1 MSRQFLLRLLPA
13 LVMLVLVAGP
23 AAAAGPNKNFVSP
36 LWGSQEVPAVDTNT
50 VGVATFKL
58 NADETEMSFKLI
70 VAQGVLVTQSHI
82 HCGPPG
88 VNGPVVVF
96 LFGPTPAGT
105 NISGVLNQGV
115 ITAANVIAR
124 PDSPACP
131 GGIADLGDVLE
142 KIRTGGA
149 YANVHTIANPG
160 GEIRG
165 EIF

>member
-1 MSRQFLLRLLPA
+1 MSRQFLQRLLPA

-23 AAAAGPNKNFVSP
+23 AAAAGPNRNFVSP
-36 LWGSQEVPAVDTNT
+36 LWGSQEVPAVDTHT

-58 NADETEMSFKLI
+58 NAEETEMSFKLI
-70 VAQGVLVTQSHI
+70 VAQGILVTQSHI

-96 LFGPTPAGT
+96 LYGLNPAGT
-105 NISGVLNQGV
+105 NVSGVLNQGV
-115 ITAANVIAR
+115 ITGANVIPRGNSA
-124 PDSPACP
+124 ACP
-131 GGIADLGDVLE
+131 GGVANLADVLA